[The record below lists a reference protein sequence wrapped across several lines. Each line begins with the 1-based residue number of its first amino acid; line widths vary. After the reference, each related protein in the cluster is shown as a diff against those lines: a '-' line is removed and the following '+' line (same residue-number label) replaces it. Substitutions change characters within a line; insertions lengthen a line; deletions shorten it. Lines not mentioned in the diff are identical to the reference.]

1 MPNFRS
7 LARLE
12 VPEKFLWVGWGG
24 GEKWEGRHLVHP
36 HPGMF
41 MTPSLWG
48 DRCHVKICSGNPG
61 AGAWLSLAKKI
72 GSLKLILALGFKYL
86 SLNLNS
92 HHSRSTVRTKWSCL
106 AFNTKW
112 SHLTPIN
119 LSGLLCHSRFTTKTG
134 IQTLVGGTSEVQK
147 GVEHK
152 SIAPRR
158 KWTELIIAD
167 GFGTSLPHLSQFP

>member
-1 MPNFRS
+1 MAS
-7 LARLE
+7 A
-12 VPEKFLWVGWGG
+12 K
-24 GEKWEGRHLVHP
+24 KGRGAASGTP
-36 HPGMF
+36 TIPGMF

-61 AGAWLSLAKKI
+61 AGAWLSLAKRI

-134 IQTLVGGTSEVQK
+134 IQTFVGGTVKPDMQK
-147 GVEHK
+147 DYFC
-152 SIAPRR
+152 P
-158 KWTELIIAD
+158 
-167 GFGTSLPHLSQFP
+167 GT